1 MTNFKEIALKS
12 LSVAPFSLI
21 GDSWMLIS
29 SGTEQKYNMMTA
41 SWGGFG
47 ILWNKPVAFIF
58 VRPQRYT
65 FEFLENNDYFS
76 LSFYD
81 EGYRDALTLCGTK
94 SGRDINKTEAIKFN
108 PIFDQ
113 EAPYF
118 EQANLVF
125 ICKKIYGQLI
135 NPEGFIEK
143 NIKMN
148 YINADYHKIY
158 VAEVV
163 KGLEKT

>member
-1 MTNFKEIALKS
+1 MTNFREIDLKS

-41 SWGGFG
+41 SWGGLG
-47 ILWNKPVAFIF
+47 VLWNKPVAFIF

-81 EGYRDALTLCGTK
+81 ELYRDALTLCGTK
-94 SGRDINKTEAIKFN
+94 SGRDINKTEVIKFT
-108 PIFDQ
+108 PIFNQ
-113 EAPYF
+113 KALYF

-125 ICKKIYGQLI
+125 ICKKIYGQFI
-135 NPEGFIEK
+135 DPAMFIEK
-143 NIKMN
+143 CLEKN
-148 YINADYHKIY
+148 YNANDYHKIY
-158 VAEVV
+158 IAEIV
-163 KGLEKT
+163 KGLEKF